1 MDTSSA
7 GLFARIRE
15 KCQRDG
21 WYGGELDGPTC
32 RYVRPD
38 HPQRRGFAY
47 PKAGEEQVQATE
59 AALGFPLPPLMR
71 TRYAEVANG
80 GFGPGAGIS
89 GTLGGYGSRTDEPT
103 STIVNDYHFCS
114 QIGYASMG
122 RSSPVRLVDL
132 ADYAQHWLPT
142 PSGKGLLLLPYA
154 VWPAQLLPLEDLG
167 CCQHACLDCK
177 TGRVFCTAPSAS
189 DEEYELGPVAL
200 RSKSTWSAGFR
211 VNCYR
216 EGRALQ
222 RCAGVTDAD
231 LASECDAVVAVTNCA
246 RAGRCDDTAAVTWG
260 KEYIRGQS
268 THSRAALLAVGR
280 CENRIRRH
288 WLWGPFSPRILGLAL
303 PGRRWMI
310 LCKKH
315 RPLAGK
321 GSTDV
326 TSSLGN
332 RDWTDASRLGPGHI
346 RPLKRNT
353 ENENVREA
361 LAGGLR
367 WFSLLQPVLPP
378 VLWWHSRHA
387 GSRDRVCRESHAPAS
402 TR

>member
-71 TRYAEVANG
+71 TLYAEVANG

-189 DEEYELGPVAL
+189 DEEYELGPANVTPLSLSQTA
-200 RSKSTWSAGFR
+200 
-211 VNCYR
+211 R
-216 EGRALQ
+216 EPG
-222 RCAGVTDAD
+222 GVTI
-231 LASECDAVVAVTNCA
+231 LRQSP
-246 RAGRCDDTAAVTWG
+246 GG
-260 KEYIRGQS
+260 KNTSGVRVPTPE
-268 THSRAALLAVGR
+268 
-280 CENRIRRH
+280 RH
-288 WLWGPFSPRILGLAL
+288 FWR
-303 PGRRWMI
+303 
-310 LCKKH
+310 
-315 RPLAGK
+315 
-321 GSTDV
+321 
-326 TSSLGN
+326 
-332 RDWTDASRLGPGHI
+332 
-346 RPLKRNT
+346 
-353 ENENVREA
+353 
-361 LAGGLR
+361 
-367 WFSLLQPVLPP
+367 
-378 VLWWHSRHA
+378 
-387 GSRDRVCRESHAPAS
+387 
-402 TR
+402 

>member
-1 MDTSSA
+1 MPVWTAKRAASSA
-7 GLFARIRE
+7 
-15 KCQRDG
+15 
-21 WYGGELDGPTC
+21 
-32 RYVRPD
+32 RP
-38 HPQRRGFAY
+38 QA
-47 PKAGEEQVQATE
+47 QV
-59 AALGFPLPPLMR
+59 
-71 TRYAEVANG
+71 TR
-80 GFGPGAGIS
+80 
-89 GTLGGYGSRTDEPT
+89 
-103 STIVNDYHFCS
+103 
-114 QIGYASMG
+114 SMNWG
-122 RSSPVRLVDL
+122 RS
-132 ADYAQHWLPT
+132 
-142 PSGKGLLLLPYA
+142 LLR
-154 VWPAQLLPLEDLG
+154 W
-167 CCQHACLDCK
+167 
-177 TGRVFCTAPSAS
+177 
-189 DEEYELGPVAL
+189 
-200 RSKSTWSAGFR
+200 KSTWSAGFR

-246 RAGRCDDTAAVTWG
+246 RTGRCDDTAAVTWEE
-260 KEYIRGQS
+260 EYIRGQS

-332 RDWTDASRLGPGHI
+332 RDRTDASRLGPGHI
-346 RPLKRNT
+346 RHVTGTT

-361 LAGGLR
+361 LAGGAQVV
-367 WFSLLQPVLPP
+367 FTSSTGASSCSLVAFPP
-378 VLWWHSRHA
+378 CGQSGQGV
-387 GSRDRVCRESHAPAS
+387 
-402 TR
+402 